1 MSKEIDFKNRDRF
14 IQLGITISVLRKM
27 RGMSQEQLA
36 AEAMMS
42 RSHLSAIEAPN
53 IVRPFSVEVLFNIA
67 DALKVEPGD
76 LLNTSII
83 PDQILNKK
91 RKIGGY
97 GTIKPIATYFN
108 ISAPR
113 IRGFRSDLRCTGLPD
128 SYHRSFP
135 QRYKQYRFRLF
146 GQYRCGRIVRP
157 ADPTNPCYPNQRK

>member
-1 MSKEIDFKNRDRF
+1 MGKEIDFKNRDRF

-76 LLNTSII
+76 LLNTS
-83 PDQILNKK
+83 KMC
-91 RKIGGY
+91 
-97 GTIKPIATYFN
+97 
-108 ISAPR
+108 
-113 IRGFRSDLRCTGLPD
+113 IRDRHSTDSFALP
-128 SYHRSFP
+128 SEHR
-135 QRYKQYRFRLF
+135 QHYRQQYRTR
-146 GQYRCGRIVRP
+146 
-157 ADPTNPCYPNQRK
+157 

>member
-1 MSKEIDFKNRDRF
+1 MNQAYNHLIGTRIR
-14 IQLGITISVLRKM
+14 SVRM
-27 RGMSQEQLA
+27 REKLSQEQLA

-91 RKIGGY
+91 EK
-97 GTIKPIATYFN
+97 
-108 ISAPR
+108 
-113 IRGFRSDLRCTGLPD
+113 
-128 SYHRSFP
+128 
-135 QRYKQYRFRLF
+135 
-146 GQYRCGRIVRP
+146 
-157 ADPTNPCYPNQRK
+157 

>member
-1 MSKEIDFKNRDRF
+1 MADHTPQSTIEIAGSLSPSLQSAINAAVSRLEEMSKEIGFKNRDRF

-91 RKIGGY
+91 EK
-97 GTIKPIATYFN
+97 
-108 ISAPR
+108 
-113 IRGFRSDLRCTGLPD
+113 
-128 SYHRSFP
+128 
-135 QRYKQYRFRLF
+135 
-146 GQYRCGRIVRP
+146 
-157 ADPTNPCYPNQRK
+157 

>member
-1 MSKEIDFKNRDRF
+1 MSREIDFKNRDRF

-27 RGMSQEQLA
+27 RGMSQELA

-91 RKIGGY
+91 EK
-97 GTIKPIATYFN
+97 
-108 ISAPR
+108 
-113 IRGFRSDLRCTGLPD
+113 
-128 SYHRSFP
+128 
-135 QRYKQYRFRLF
+135 
-146 GQYRCGRIVRP
+146 
-157 ADPTNPCYPNQRK
+157 